1 MAGLEMK
8 DVTRKVNEFMLFEVY
23 LELLPQSYLIAEKMD
38 LLSSFG

>member
-23 LELLPQSYLIAEKMD
+23 LELLPLICVKD
-38 LLSSFG
+38 NGQQR